1 MSEIRRVAIKLKGE
15 DTILAACEAAGMT
28 AVKDRERILVKNSG
42 VKTYYGRD
50 LVLLKQAD
58 GTYVLEGDAS
68 VRELEEVSNKLKAFY
83 GEIIAIRTVQKSG
96 YNQFERKIE
105 NNKIKVKVRAFV

>member
-15 DTILAACEAAGMT
+15 DTIIAACNAAGMS
-28 AVKDRERILVKNSG
+28 AVKDRDRILVKNSG

-68 VRELEEVSNKLKAFY
+68 QKELEELSSKLKAFY
-83 GEIIAIRTVQKSG
+83 GEIIAVKTVQKSG
-96 YNQFERKIE
+96 YNVFERKIE
-105 NNKIKVKVRAFV
+105 NNRIKVKVRAFV